1 MGALGKFSKG
11 EATKVKV
18 KRGTEELVFDIVF

>member
-1 MGALGKFSKG
+1 MKALNHFNKG

-18 KRGTEELVFDIVF
+18 RRGKEDLVLNISF